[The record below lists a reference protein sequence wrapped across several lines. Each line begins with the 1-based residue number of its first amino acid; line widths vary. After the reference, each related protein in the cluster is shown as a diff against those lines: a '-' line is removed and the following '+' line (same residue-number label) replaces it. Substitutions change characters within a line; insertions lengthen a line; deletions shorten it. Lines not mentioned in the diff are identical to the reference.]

1 MAVEDGGRRGGEK
14 AQKARYFNSH
24 AIGRYREGREA
35 TLGALAP
42 IAALA
47 ANPTQ
52 TTQDQ

>member
-1 MAVEDGGRRGGEK
+1 MAVEDGGRRCREK
-14 AQKARYFNSH
+14 APKARYLYFLQG
-24 AIGRYREGREA
+24 IDRGELRQGM
-35 TLGALAP
+35 LAP